1 MSRRTA
7 EPSAGGAGRTFWER
21 WTTGRWLSVGVAV
34 SLTVLLVLGLL
45 AAWALNRA
53 SSTTGTMVNRSSPA
67 LIAAVRL
74 ESAVLDQETGI
85 RGYGLSGQS
94 SFLQPYTE
102 GLAAQQAAV
111 TELRGLLAGDASAT
125 ADLDAVLVRVRTW
138 QDGFA
143 APIAAAPPGAPVALA
158 AQRSDQ
164 GRQEFDAIRT
174 AAALQQSHLQQA
186 GAASYRQLQT
196 VQRQRDWIFAAIAV
210 VLLLLAV
217 LVVAGL
223 RRGVTAPLERLS
235 RDVREVGAG
244 DFARAVTTSTGPA
257 DLRRLAKD
265 VEGMRRRL
273 ADELAF
279 SDQARARLDEQA
291 EELRRSNGELEQFA
305 YVASHDL
312 QEPLRKVASFCQLLQ
327 RRYADKLDERADQ
340 YIGFAVDGAN
350 RMQTLINDLLA
361 FSRVGR
367 THKEYVQVDLEQ
379 VFTDT
384 VDALSIAVEESGAV
398 ITHDPLP
405 VLTADAT
412 QIGMLFQNLIG
423 NAIKFRSP
431 DRSPEVHL
439 SAEPDG
445 DRWQFAV
452 ADNGIGIGNEFAD
465 RVFVIFQRLH
475 TKEAYPGNGIG
486 LAMCKKIV
494 EFHGG
499 SITVDPDRDSGARIS
514 FTLPLA
520 PAVPVADPGE
530 PERAGVVV

>member
-1 MSRRTA
+1 M
-7 EPSAGGAGRTFWER
+7 
-21 WTTGRWLSVGVAV
+21 AV

-45 AAWALNRA
+45 GAWALNRA
-53 SSTTGTMVNRSSPA
+53 SSVTDTLVNHSSPA
-67 LIAAVRL
+67 LTTAVRL

-85 RGYGLSGQS
+85 RGYALSGRTA
-94 SFLQPYTE
+94 FLQPYTQ
-102 GLAAQQAAV
+102 GLADQQTAV
-111 TELRGLLAGDASAT
+111 SRLRGLFAKDAPAT
-125 ADLDAVLVRVRTW
+125 ADLDAVLARIKTW
-138 QDGFA
+138 QDDIA
-143 APIAAAPPGAPVALA
+143 SPVAAAPPGAPVVLA
-158 AQRSDQ
+158 ARRSDQ
-164 GRQEFDAIRT
+164 DKTEFDAIRAAAAVQQT
-174 AAALQQSHLQQA
+174 HLQAARATAYAQLLSAQRQRNWVFSAAAL
-186 GAASYRQLQT
+186 
-196 VQRQRDWIFAAIAV
+196 VI
-210 VLLLLAV
+210 LLLAA
-217 LVVAGL
+217 LVVSGL

-244 DFARAVTTSTGPA
+244 DFARAVTATGPA
-257 DLRRLAKD
+257 DLRRLAEE

-291 EELRRSNGELEQFA
+291 GELRRSNGELEQFA

-312 QEPLRKVASFCQLLQ
+312 QEPLRKIASFCQLLQ
-327 RRYADKLDERADQ
+327 RRYADKLDDRADQ

-367 THKEYVQVDLEQ
+367 THKEYAPVDLEH
-379 VFTDT
+379 VFAAT
-384 VDALSIAVEESGAV
+384 VDGLGIAIEESGAV

-405 VLTADAT
+405 VLVADST

-423 NAIKFRSP
+423 NAIKFRAP
-431 DRSPEVHL
+431 DRDPEIHL
-439 SAEPDG
+439 SAAQEG

-452 ADNGIGIGNEFAD
+452 QDNGIGIGAEFAD

-486 LAMCKKIV
+486 LAMCKKVV

-499 SITVDPDRDSGARIS
+499 TIAIDPDTVSGTRIS

-530 PERAGVVV
+530 PERTGVVV